1 MSISSV
7 EIIKEEEITGNK
19 IRINALTPIETHS
32 TLLKSDGG
40 KKTYY
45 YSPSESE
52 YSKLINENLRK
63 KWAAYYREE
72 CPYNLKVQD
81 IIMFVLVK
89 EIGFDFLVYF
99 FSCHPDQK
107 YSSDKTMPS
116 EYKSIFSGTS
126 TLILL

>member
-99 FSCHPDQK
+99 LLMCTFNSSLVA
-107 YSSDKTMPS
+107 YSKNRLNLL
-116 EYKSIFSGTS
+116 KIFIFLNG
-126 TLILL
+126 L